1 MLEGPA
7 FNNPHRRKIDR
18 IGMSLTSLF
27 VSPHHRWSQK
37 NLQRDLFACFWMDRQ
52 RKIEPN
58 LRILPDHLPDERAGI
73 CGALRQSQDG

>member
-7 FNNPHRRKIDR
+7 FNNPHGRKIDR

-52 RKIEPN
+52 RKIETN
-58 LRILPDHLPDERAGI
+58 SSISLDHLFDDRSGI
-73 CGALRQSQDG
+73 GSAFRQQH